1 LSLRIRFYGFVPSKP
16 ARRRIVYAC
25 LFVLIS
31 AHVVERTA
39 ALTLLFV
46 TGKGWLGGVLGTE
59 MGLYLLYK
67 ALRADFIVWV
77 PGAGYGASLVYR
89 AVSKLMLDF
98 CGLPHM
104 RHPMEVGGAYWLFS
118 ILANQTMCFMSVW
131 AYTEH
136 YDGPGKLDR
145 AVLFPTFGVLA
156 GVWAAALAG
165 FLLSIERT
173 YLWTFVSLETGC
185 ECAIR
190 TFHERNGDDERR
202 MEIFNTNE
210 LLWESIRGEV
220 AAWCQANYDRWKAV
234 SPAWFTPGLI
244 AKIPD
249 DCIPKYRI
257 VDEPALV
264 RRHRGVRGLDGDLD

>member
-1 LSLRIRFYGFVPSKP
+1 V
-16 ARRRIVYAC
+16 RRRIVYAC
-25 LFVLIS
+25 LFVLIL

-46 TGKGWLGGVLGTE
+46 TGKAWLGAVLGTE

-77 PGAGYGASLVYR
+77 PGMGYCASLVYR
-89 AVSKLMLDF
+89 AVSKLMVDF

-118 ILANQTMCFMSVW
+118 ILANQAICFMSVW

-145 AVLFPTFGVLA
+145 AVLFPAFGLLA
-156 GVWAAALAG
+156 GVYAAALAG
-165 FLLSIERT
+165 VFLSIERT
-173 YLWTFVSLETGC
+173 YLWTFVSLETGRGIAVRFFN
-185 ECAIR
+185 ETQGNDELR
-190 TFHERNGDDERR
+190 TQIFLYNER
-202 MEIFNTNE
+202 
-210 LLWESIRGEV
+210 LWGSIREKV
-220 AAWCQANYDRWKAV
+220 AAWCQANYDRWKAE
-234 SPAWFTPGLI
+234 SPAWLTPGLL

-249 DCIPKYRI
+249 DCLPKYHLLSQ
-257 VDEPALV
+257 PALV
-264 RRHRGVRGLDGDLD
+264 CRHRGVRGLDGDLD